1 MEKRKGDWIQTY
13 TGKKFYPL
21 DPRQEE
27 IDIEDIA
34 HSLSL
39 QCRFNGC
46 CDLFYSIAQH
56 SVNCAEFCAR
66 VYHKEDQFWQEF
78 NLDYA
83 EEKIEYDDMVLWAL
97 LHDSAEAYCA
107 DVPKPI
113 KPYLT
118 NYKEIEDN
126 IMDAIAEKFQLP
138 ELGLEHK
145 AFLKSIDTLM
155 LMVEYN
161 ELGMAKKAPNPWPCP
176 DFLKNKWPT
185 IKLIINESW
194 EQDKLEFLYFF
205 ETLGARHFERNNGQ
219 TNT

>member
-1 MEKRKGDWIQTY
+1 MSEREGDWIQTY
-13 TGKKFYPL
+13 TGKKFWPL
-21 DPRQEE
+21 DPRPEE

-39 QCRFNGC
+39 QCRFNGQS
-46 CDLFYSIAQH
+46 DHFYSISAH
-56 SVNCAEFCAR
+56 SVNVTEFTAR

-97 LHDSAEAYCA
+97 LHDSAEAYCT
-107 DVPKPI
+107 DVPRPI

-118 NYKEIEDN
+118 NYKEIEN
-126 IMDAIAEKFQLP
+126 GIMDAVAQKFELPTLP
-138 ELGLEHK
+138 EEHK

-155 LMVEYN
+155 LMVEHN
-161 ELGMAKKAPNPWPCP
+161 ELGMAKKAQEPWPCP
-176 DFLKNKWPT
+176 PFLKNKWPT

-194 EQDKLEFLYFF
+194 EQDKLEFLSFF
-205 ETLGARHFERNNGQ
+205 ETLEVKYFEEKNN
-219 TNT
+219 